1 MTPLEYMIRLKGYF
15 CYAINYVNYYA
26 EDKVMSYKKAI
37 KRKIVDKR
45 PSNIR
50 GEKFKKIVGENLTIL
65 QDALGWTN
73 SQMAELLGMAEPSY
87 AKIKSGL
94 RSLTLEKAVILY
106 YSLDVNLH
114 RLAANDNSY
123 KMLISEDPKTL
134 LSRKKFEFEAEVSNL
149 IADIQNTDSYW
160 ERAEKIQYVYN
171 SFGDMLT
178 LVMSP
183 DYKKSKGEIVD

>member
-1 MTPLEYMIRLKGYF
+1 M
-15 CYAINYVNYYA
+15 A
-26 EDKVMSYKKAI
+26 YKKAI

-45 PSNIR
+45 PTNMR
-50 GEKFKKIVGENLTIL
+50 GENFKKIVGDNLTIL

-73 SQMAELLGMAEPSY
+73 SQMAELLGMAETSY
-87 AKIKSGL
+87 VKIKSGL

-123 KMLISEDPKTL
+123 KLLISEDPQALSNKKT
-134 LSRKKFEFEAEVSNL
+134 FDFEAGLSDL
-149 IADIQNTDSYW
+149 IADIQNSDSYW
-160 ERAEKIQYVYN
+160 ERAEKIQYVYR
-171 SFGDMLT
+171 SFGDMLAV
-178 LVMSP
+178 LMSP